1 MATTTAK
8 PKELLFSWEG
18 KDAQNKP
25 ARGEIRAPSEAS
37 ARTAL
42 RRQGVVVTKITK
54 IKQRRGRV
62 GEKDLVLFT
71 RQLSTMMKAGV
82 PLLQSFDIAIK
93 GSTNPALTRLLNLI
107 REDIAAGSSLA
118 AAFAKYPM
126 YFDRLFVSL
135 VAAGE
140 QAGIL
145 DDLLERLASYQEKIL
160 AIKGKIK
167 SALFYP
173 TAVVVVAML
182 VIAVMMIFVIPQFK
196 DIFTSFGAD
205 LPAPTQIVID
215 LSEFFVANW
224 YYMLVAVI
232 LLVVGFGMLHRRSPA
247 FRALLD
253 RMILRI
259 PVIGD
264 IIRKATIARWTR
276 TLATM
281 FAAGVPLNEA
291 LVSVGD
297 AAGNI
302 VYREATEKITQAVTS
317 GISLTV
323 AMTDSGVFPAMVT
336 QMVSIGEES
345 GQLDAMLSKVAEYYE
360 REVDEAVASLSQLL
374 EPIIMVFLGVVIGGI
389 VVAMYLPIF
398 KMAQTI

>member
-1 MATTTAK
+1 MAVTTTK
-8 PKELLFSWEG
+8 SKELLFSWEG
-18 KDAQNKP
+18 RDAQSKP
-25 ARGEIRAPSEAS
+25 ARGEIRAISEAS

-42 RRQGVVVTKITK
+42 RRQGVIVTRITK
-54 IKQRRGRV
+54 IKQRRGRIN
-62 GEKDLVLFT
+62 EKDLVLFT

>member
-1 MATTTAK
+1 MATATSK
-8 PKELLFSWEG
+8 PKELFFSWEG

-37 ARTAL
+37 ARTVL

-54 IKQRRGRV
+54 IKSRRGRV

-173 TAVVVVAML
+173 TAVVVVAMI

-205 LPAPTQIVID
+205 LPTPTQIVID
-215 LSEFFVANW
+215 MSEFFIANW
-224 YYMLVAVI
+224 HYMLVAVI
-232 LLVVGFGMLHRRSPA
+232 LLVVGLGMLHRRSPA
-247 FRALLD
+247 FRALSD
-253 RMILRI
+253 RMVLRL
-259 PVIGD
+259 PVVGN

-302 VYREATEKITQAVTS
+302 VYHEATEKITQAVTS

-323 AMTDSGVFPAMVT
+323 AMADSGVFPAMVT

-374 EPIIMVFLGVVIGGI
+374 EPVIMVFLGVVIGGI

-398 KMAQTI
+398 KMAQAI

>member
-1 MATTTAK
+1 M
-8 PKELLFSWEG
+8 
-18 KDAQNKP
+18 
-25 ARGEIRAPSEAS
+25 SEAS

-42 RRQGVVVTKITK
+42 RRQGVIVTRITK
-54 IKQRRGRV
+54 IKQRRGRIN
-62 GEKDLVLFT
+62 EKDLVLFT

-118 AAFAKYPM
+118 AAFVKHPL

-145 DDLLERLASYQEKIL
+145 DDLLERLATYQEKIL

-173 TAVVVVAML
+173 AAVVVVAMI

-215 LSEFFVANW
+215 MSEFFVANW
-224 YYMLVAVI
+224 YVMLGAVI
-232 LLVVGFGMLHRRSPA
+232 LIMVGLTLLHRRSPA
-247 FRALLD
+247 FRALVD
-253 RMILRI
+253 RSILRL
-259 PVIGD
+259 PVVGEIV
-264 IIRKATIARWTR
+264 RKATIARWTR

-323 AMTDSGVFPAMVT
+323 AMAETGVFPAMVT
-336 QMVSIGEES
+336 QMISIGEES
-345 GQLDAMLSKVAEYYE
+345 GQLDSMLSKVAEYYE

-374 EPIIMVFLGVVIGGI
+374 EPVIMVFLGVVIGGI

>member
-54 IKQRRGRV
+54 VKSRRGRV

-247 FRALLD
+247 FRALID

-259 PVIGD
+259 P
-264 IIRKATIARWTR
+264 
-276 TLATM
+276 
-281 FAAGVPLNEA
+281 
-291 LVSVGD
+291 
-297 AAGNI
+297 
-302 VYREATEKITQAVTS
+302 
-317 GISLTV
+317 
-323 AMTDSGVFPAMVT
+323 
-336 QMVSIGEES
+336 
-345 GQLDAMLSKVAEYYE
+345 
-360 REVDEAVASLSQLL
+360 
-374 EPIIMVFLGVVIGGI
+374 
-389 VVAMYLPIF
+389 
-398 KMAQTI
+398 